1 MPGYTGPVCVGTIVE
16 AIAEIALNVA
26 VWRYRQMDP
35 APGA

>member
-1 MPGYTGPVCVGTIVE
+1 MPGYTGPVFVGTIVE